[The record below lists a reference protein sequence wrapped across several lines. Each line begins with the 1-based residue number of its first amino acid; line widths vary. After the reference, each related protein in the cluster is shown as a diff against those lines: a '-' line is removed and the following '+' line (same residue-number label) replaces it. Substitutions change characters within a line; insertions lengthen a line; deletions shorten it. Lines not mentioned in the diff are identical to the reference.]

1 MKNLI
6 YQFWDTYQS
15 NGIPSGVQ
23 ASVNSMKKYADQ
35 IGAKHLFEIDPP
47 KLHSYKSAPY
57 YGSVNPVFREE
68 FHEYDN
74 VLFTD
79 ADVFAVDGI
88 KENIFNN
95 FSGDIGLAQELY
107 EPKRQIIENKRA
119 LGRSVYESWAN
130 TVENKFSIS
139 LPRTKDGLLKAFNSG
154 VVLYSNA
161 GLKKAKEKFI
171 SFKDYND
178 TIYMADNV
186 QNFFAA
192 DQYYINTSM
201 FKAGLDFVELDYRW
215 NTEVFFFNKH
225 PKEIFFDKN
234 ENTRLVHMQLRG
246 MRWKQSEETLFK
258 MVNDP
263 VDTWGFDMI
272 DITERE
278 KPRLI
283 SN

>member
-35 IGAKHLFEIDPP
+35 IGAEHLFEIDPP
-47 KLHSYKSAPY
+47 KLHPYKSASY

-107 EPKRQIIENKRA
+107 EPKRQIIENKRV

-161 GLKKAKEKFI
+161 GMKKAKEKFI

-178 TIYMADNV
+178 TIYKTKDV

-192 DQYYINTSM
+192 DQHYINTSM

-263 VDTWGFDMI
+263 VNTWGFNMI

-278 KPRLI
+278 KQRLI
-283 SN
+283 SD

>member
-35 IGAKHLFEIDPP
+35 IGAEHLFEIDPP
-47 KLHSYKSAPY
+47 KLHSYKSASY

-107 EPKRQIIENKRA
+107 EPKRQIIENKRV

-161 GLKKAKEKFI
+161 GMKKAKEKFI

-178 TIYMADNV
+178 TIYKTKDV

-192 DQYYINTSM
+192 DQHYINTSM

-263 VDTWGFDMI
+263 VNTWGFNMI

-278 KPRLI
+278 KQRLI
-283 SN
+283 SD